1 MIRYIKGTL
10 AMVEDQAVVVENQGI
25 GYRILVSGAMLEH
38 LPSVGSPV
46 TIYTY
51 MNVRED
57 AVQLYG
63 FETPDDLEVFG
74 QLITVSGIGP
84 KGGLS
89 ILSVLT
95 ADDIRFAV
103 MAEDD
108 KTIAKAPGIGAKT
121 ARKLILELKDK
132 LSIKDVV
139 ETALEHGESA
149 VQGQAGVQ
157 SKSVS
162 ETVEALVALGYSG
175 TDAMKAVRQVENAGE
190 MDTEELL
197 KQVLKHM

>member
-1 MIRYIKGTL
+1 
-10 AMVEDQAVVVENQGI
+10 MVEDQAVVVENQGI

>member
-1 MIRYIKGTL
+1 
-10 AMVEDQAVVVENQGI
+10 MVEEQAVVVENQGI
-25 GYRILVSGAMLEH
+25 GYRIMVSAAMLSH
-38 LPSVGSPV
+38 LPALGSPV

-95 ADDIRFAV
+95 ADDVRFAV

-132 LSIKDVV
+132 LSIKEVV
-139 ETALEHGESA
+139 ETALAHGESVA
-149 VQGQAGVQ
+149 QGQAGVQ
-157 SKSVS
+157 SQSVS
-162 ETVEALVALGYSG
+162 EAVEALVALGYSG

-190 MDTEELL
+190 MDTETLL
-197 KQVLKHM
+197 KQALKHM

>member
-1 MIRYIKGTL
+1 
-10 AMVEDQAVVVENQGI
+10 MVEDQAVVVENQGI

-149 VQGQAGVQ
+149 VQGQAGLQ
-157 SKSVS
+157 SPSVS

-190 MDTEELL
+190 MDTETLL

>member
-10 AMVEDQAVVVENQGI
+10 ELVEDNALVVDNNGI

-38 LPSVGSPV
+38 LPSLGSQV

-51 MNVRED
+51 LNVRED
-57 AVQLYG
+57 AMQLYG
-63 FETPDDLEVFG
+63 FESLDDLEVFG

-132 LSIKDVV
+132 LSIKEVV
-139 ETALEHGESA
+139 ETALEHGGSGMTNNTGA
-149 VQGQAGVQ
+149 Q
-157 SKSVS
+157 SGSVS
-162 ETVEALVALGYSG
+162 EAVEALVALGYSG
-175 TDAMKAVRQVENAGE
+175 TDAMKAVRQVEDGAD
-190 MDTEELL
+190 MSTEELL
-197 KQVLKHM
+197 KQALKHM